1 MAYIAKM
8 NTPDNCV
15 SCLVDAQNTILGNCP
30 FSLLHIFIPALLEHS
45 HCHKVYSV
53 HKITFNEAEST
64 YRKANSLLRRYSVLQ
79 LTFMNNEPFGKWK
92 TSGEGFGRKLL
103 GLQCLH
109 I

>member
-1 MAYIAKM
+1 M
-8 NTPDNCV
+8 NTSDNCV
-15 SCLVDAQNTILGNCP
+15 SCLVDAQNIVLDNCRLP
-30 FSLLHIFIPALLEHS
+30 LLHIFILALWEQS
-45 HCHKVYSV
+45 DCHKVTSV
-53 HKITFNEAEST
+53 HKIIFNEAENT

>member
-1 MAYIAKM
+1 M
-8 NTPDNCV
+8 NIFNSCV
-15 SCLVDAQNTILGNCP
+15 SCLVDAHNIILDNCRL
-30 FSLLHIFIPALLEHS
+30 SLLHIYIVALTEQS
-45 HCHKVYSV
+45 DCHKVSSV

-64 YRKANSLLRRYSVLQ
+64 SRKVYSLLRRYSVLL

-109 I
+109 V

>member
-1 MAYIAKM
+1 M
-8 NTPDNCV
+8 NTLDNCLFC
-15 SCLVDAQNTILGNCP
+15 SVDAKTIVLDN
-30 FSLLHIFIPALLEHS
+30 SLLTLLHIFILALLEQS
-45 HCHKVYSV
+45 YCHKVPSV

-109 I
+109 V

>member
-1 MAYIAKM
+1 MTIFS
-8 NTPDNCV
+8 NCV
-15 SCLVDAQNTILGNCP
+15 SCLVDAHNIILDNCRL
-30 FSLLHIFIPALLEHS
+30 SLLHIFIALSEQS
-45 HCHKVYSV
+45 DCHKVPSV

-64 YRKANSLLRRYSVLQ
+64 RRKANSLLRSYSVLQ